1 MAKGQPIL
9 DRLRR
14 LLYGQLVWPQ
24 IRPELERIHKLGEL
38 VGEMSA
44 RLAEADT
51 LLAEKVAVTSERL
64 DSLAAELSAYK
75 GEINSAEATLRDQ
88 LSHIH
93 SELGERA
100 ERLENASA
108 ERDGTMQKVTVEL
121 GRIASRLD
129 VLGTLVGDTSARL
142 SDTDTALAEKLAVLA
157 RDDSNA

>member
-1 MAKGQPIL
+1 MAKGQSIL

-14 LLYGQLVWPQ
+14 LLYGQHV
-24 IRPELERIHKLGEL
+24 
-38 VGEMSA
+38 
-44 RLAEADT
+44 
-51 LLAEKVAVTSERL
+51 
-64 DSLAAELSAYK
+64 SLAAEFSADK

-88 LSHIH
+88 LSYIH

-142 SDTDTALAEKLAVLA
+142 SDTDTVLAEKLAVLA